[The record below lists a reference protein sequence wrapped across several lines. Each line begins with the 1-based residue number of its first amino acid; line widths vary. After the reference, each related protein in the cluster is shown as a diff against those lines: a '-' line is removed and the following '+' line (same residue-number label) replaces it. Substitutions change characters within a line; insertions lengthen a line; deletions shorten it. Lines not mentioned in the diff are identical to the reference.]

1 MGPFLSYTNQRQMST
16 GRQKPIAPGVPTVM
30 VSGYETPIHHP
41 LGIDRPPEVGNPP
54 HLDIEATL
62 REMHLTMQ
70 TLQIEVEKKTPSG
83 SASLD
88 DEEFITSV
96 ARSVSR
102 KNIVG
107 KTLMWAA
114 GIVGTIFSAGMAY
127 TVFLGANAT
136 DDEVAQSVRD
146 AIVEHNSGH
155 DPHATNGNGDPI
167 GSHPKMKETIE
178 ELQKDTKQVKD
189 DVKTIKTAQKKSDK
203 RGEYQ
208 YEFSRWQGKILECE
222 RTRRCKP
229 PKKPQRLD
237 DLEAEIHLGKF

>member
-1 MGPFLSYTNQRQMST
+1 MTT

-30 VSGYETPIHHP
+30 VSGNATPIHHP
-41 LGIDRPPEVGNPP
+41 LEIDRPPEVGNPP

-62 REMHLTMQ
+62 REMYLTMQ

-114 GIVGTIFSAGMAY
+114 GIIGTIFSAGMAY

-136 DDEVAQSVRD
+136 DDEVVNAVHH
-146 AIVEHNSGH
+146 AIVEHNSGR
-155 DPHATNGNGDPI
+155 DPEALNGNGELI
-167 GSHPKMKETIE
+167 GNHPKMRGSIE
-178 ELQKDTKQVKD
+178 QLQEDTSQVKK
-189 DVKTIKTAQKKSDK
+189 DVSEIKTAQKKSDK

-222 RTRRCKP
+222 RTKRCKP
-229 PKKPQRLD
+229 PKKPGHLD
-237 DLEAEIHLGKF
+237 ALEAEIHLGKF